1 MSLLSAL
8 NAATSGLRVT
18 QAGIDVV
25 AQNVANADTA
35 GYSRR
40 RLAPVQQIAG
50 ERTSGVRTGEIE
62 RVIDTVA
69 QRQLRLE
76 TSGAAYTAL
85 AARFAA
91 EIDRL
96 FGQPGGAGSLDG
108 AVNGFTAALQA
119 LASDPS
125 SFPLR
130 SGVLDAAG
138 SLAARIGAVAS
149 GIQGLRTDA
158 ENRIASSVLRAN
170 ELLAGIASLNAKVVA
185 SGTTAPSPALL
196 DERDRLI
203 NDLSGLMDVQVAQ
216 GQGGSVT
223 LMTSSGLMLFD
234 GSAAVKLAF
243 DGRGMLDANAL
254 YSADPARRGVGTIA
268 ATTIQGFSID
278 AVQNGMFRSGEIAAA
293 LALRDEILPQAQRQL
308 DELAAGLSRAISDRQ
323 VAGTAVPNG
332 FQIDLAGLKSGNAVT
347 LDYTVGGA
355 ARRIVLMPTDGGA
368 PATIA
373 PADVGDPNATVIR
386 VNVASGLTAASVFAE
401 INAAFTAQG
410 INLTAD
416 SPAASTWRF
425 VAPALS
431 GTAVTGV
438 SAGITVDTFASG
450 NPQLPLFVD
459 KGYGNTAY
467 TGSFE
472 GRSHLTGFAQRIAV
486 NPAVLADRAK
496 LAVFGPGVLPGDA
509 TRPQF
514 ILDAITRADRAFSG
528 MTGVAGGSAFSSS
541 VAEFARRV
549 VDAQGASAEAAQR
562 LDQGQ
567 QVALS
572 AIEGRFADYS
582 GVNVDQE
589 MAMLVQLQTAYGANA
604 RIMTAVRDMLDM
616 LLRI

>member
-18 QAGIDVV
+18 QVGIDVV
-25 AQNVANADTA
+25 SQNVANADTA

-40 RLAPVQQIAG
+40 RLVQVQQIAG
-50 ERTSGVRTGEIE
+50 DRTSGVRTAEIE

-85 AARFAA
+85 AARFAQ

-96 FGQPGGAGSLDG
+96 FGEPGGAGSLDG
-108 AVNGFTAALQA
+108 AVNGFTAALQT
-119 LASDPS
+119 LSSDPS
-125 SFPLR
+125 SFSGR

-138 SLAARIGAVAS
+138 ALAARIGAVAT
-149 GIQGLRTDA
+149 GVQGLRTDA
-158 ENRIASSVLRAN
+158 ENRIASAVARAN
-170 ELLAGIASLNAKVVA
+170 ELLSGIAAVNAKVVA

-223 LMTSSGLMLFD
+223 LMTGSGLMLFD
-234 GSAAVKLAF
+234 GSSAVKLGF

-254 YSADPARRGVGTIA
+254 YATDPAQRGVGTIT
-268 ATTIQGFSID
+268 ATTIQGFSVD
-278 AVQNGMFRSGEIAAA
+278 AVANGMFRSGEIAAA
-293 LALRDEILPQAQRQL
+293 LALRDDILPQAQRQL

-323 VAGTAVPNG
+323 VAGTAVANG
-332 FQIDLAGLKSGNAVT
+332 FQIDLNGLKAGNAVT
-347 LDYTVGGA
+347 LDTTVGGT
-355 ARRIVLMPTDGGA
+355 ARRIILMPTDGGA
-368 PATIA
+368 PAAIS
-373 PADVGDPNATVIR
+373 PADAGDPNATVIR
-386 VNVASGLTAASVFAE
+386 VDISSGLTAASVFTS

-410 INLTAD
+410 IALTAD
-416 SPAASTWRF
+416 SPAANAWRF
-425 VAPALS
+425 VAPAAS
-431 GTAVTGV
+431 ATAVTGV
-438 SAGITVDTFASG
+438 FAGITVDTFGSG

-459 KGYGNTAY
+459 TGYGNTAY

-472 GRSHLTGFAQRIAV
+472 GRSHLTGFAQRMAV

-496 LAVFGPGVLPGDA
+496 LVAFGPGVLPGDA

-514 ILDAITRADRAFSG
+514 ILDAVTRTDRAFSG

-549 VDAQGASAEAAQR
+549 VETQGASAESAER

-572 AIEGRFADYS
+572 AIQGRFADYS

-589 MAMLVQLQTAYGANA
+589 MALLVQLQTAYGANA

-616 LLRI
+616 LMRI